1 MRDELIPRN
10 VAALVRVPLPR
21 SRVRSSWTASDARRF
36 LEFSF
41 DNGDPMHAG
50 YVLMLVLGLR
60 RGELLGLRWDDI
72 ALETD
77 TAQIR
82 SQLLTHRW
90 AASPAANQNDLL

>member
-1 MRDELIPRN
+1 M
-10 VAALVRVPLPR
+10 
-21 SRVRSSWTASDARRF
+21 SDARRF

-72 ALETD
+72 DLEKD

-82 SQLLTHRW
+82 SQLLRIDGRLVLRPTKTISSGSG
-90 AASPAANQNDLL
+90 AAVARALRARPCGTSADG